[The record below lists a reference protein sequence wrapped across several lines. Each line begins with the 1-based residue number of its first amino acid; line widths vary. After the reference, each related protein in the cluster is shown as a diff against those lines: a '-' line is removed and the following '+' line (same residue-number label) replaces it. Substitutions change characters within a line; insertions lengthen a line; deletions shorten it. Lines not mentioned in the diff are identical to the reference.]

1 MVMENHDDDNSLDS
15 FLQDPINRNAY
26 VPYLPHLNFNRGNNR
41 PNLGFPSAADVAT
54 AAQQTARLTAAGPN
68 GAVARAASSVG
79 SQIAVGSGSLGFV
92 RHANGA
98 VYLGSGSLGYNNEQQ
113 RISAVQ
119 EIRNRQSP
127 APSPLS
133 FGHSPQN

>member
-1 MVMENHDDDNSLDS
+1 MENHDDDNSLDS
-15 FLQDPINRNAY
+15 FLNDPINRNAY
-26 VPYLPHLNFNRGNNR
+26 VPYLPHLNFNRDNR
-41 PNLGFPSAADVAT
+41 PNLGFPVGEASAQQNSAAAARLNSAAT
-54 AAQQTARLTAAGPN
+54 TTARA
-68 GAVARAASSVG
+68 SVG

-133 FGHSPQN
+133 FGHSP